1 MGEDLYHSR
10 KEELNRRAS
19 FAVRHGNISGIQ
31 KYHEEIREFELLH
44 PQAGKVM
51 NHENWE
57 HLDFLYK
64 KAGGEGEQ
72 NSPETS

>member
-19 FAVRHGNISGIQ
+19 FAVRNGNILGII
-31 KYHEEIREFELLH
+31 KNHADILEFEKLN
-44 PQAGKVM
+44 PKAGRVM
-51 NHENWE
+51 NPQDWE

-64 KAGGEGEQ
+64 KAGGIGG
-72 NSPETS
+72 